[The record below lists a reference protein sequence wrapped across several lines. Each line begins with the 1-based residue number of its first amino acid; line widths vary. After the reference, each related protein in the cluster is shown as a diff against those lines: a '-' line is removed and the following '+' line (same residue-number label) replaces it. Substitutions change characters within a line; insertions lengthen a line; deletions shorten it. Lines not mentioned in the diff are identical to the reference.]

1 MNPWDQIIQ
10 KLESEDSTMEIT
22 NGRVHV
28 VFEDDATLD
37 IDVGDVSLLNSEQ
50 VIALH
55 ELVDRMAAEVVRHDD
70 ALKGTMLRMEKA
82 QRTTTKT
89 TVQKYLWEIQTILR
103 SR

>member
-50 VIALH
+50 VIALYK
-55 ELVDRMAAEVVRHDD
+55 LVDRMAAEVVRQDD
-70 ALKGTMLRMEKA
+70 ALKGPILRMERA
-82 QRTTTKT
+82 QRTTTKN